1 MNYKILITETAR
13 NDLRQIVNWWSQNRS
28 IQQAEAWY
36 DKIFPAIQTLTNHPE
51 RCPVANEYDLLDGAL
66 RQLHFGVSRKTTHR
80 IVFTISNGTV
90 VILRVRHIA
99 QDSLSPD
106 DLNPPKN

>member
-1 MNYKILITETAR
+1 MTYKILITQAAR
-13 NDLRQIVNWWSQNRS
+13 SDIRRTVSWWSKNRS
-28 IQQAEAWY
+28 TKQAETWY
-36 DKIFPAIQTLTNHPE
+36 NKIFPAIQTLTVQPE

-80 IVFTISNGTV
+80 IVFTVSEETV

-99 QDSLSPD
+99 QDSLSID
-106 DLNPPKN
+106 DLR